1 MSRRKMK
8 TLLLTLLGLLLAAL
22 FLAPFYV
29 IMINAL
35 KTQRDFFTDV
45 LALPGY
51 LYLDNF
57 KQAIHDT
64 KYFQTIGNSVFIT
77 SGSLLLIIIS
87 ASMAAWRLTRTY
99 ERKISKG
106 IFYMLVA
113 GMLVPFQGIMLP
125 FVKWIGQLG
134 LMSKPGMWFIYMGFG
149 ASMAMFLIS
158 SFVKGIPREIE
169 EAAVIDGCSIWQ
181 LFWRV
186 VFILLR
192 PILLSVIFLD
202 LIWIWN
208 DYLMPSLII
217 NQPGNQTLPLMVFQF
232 FGGQFKK
239 WSLALAG
246 LLLVMA
252 PVVVFYMFAQ
262 KWVIRG
268 ISDGAVKQ

>member
-1 MSRRKMK
+1 MSRKK
-8 TLLLTLLGLLLAAL
+8 INTALLTILGLLLAAL
-22 FLAPFYV
+22 FLSPFYV
-29 IMINAL
+29 IIINAL

-45 LALPGY
+45 LALPHY
-51 LYLDNF
+51 LYLENF

-64 KYFQTIGNSVFIT
+64 KYFKTIGNTVFVT
-77 SGSLLLIIIS
+77 SGSLVLIIIT

-99 ERKISKG
+99 DRKISKA
-106 IFYMLVA
+106 IYFMLVA

-134 LMSKPGMWFIYMGFG
+134 LMNKPGMWFIYMGFG

-158 SFVKGIPREIE
+158 SFVNGIPKEIE
-169 EAAVIDGCSIWQ
+169 EAAIIDGCSIWQ

-186 VFILLR
+186 VFALLR

-262 KWVIRG
+262 KWVIKG

>member
-1 MSRRKMK
+1 MSRKK
-8 TLLLTLLGLLLAAL
+8 INTALLTILGLLLAAL
-22 FLAPFYV
+22 FLSPFYV
-29 IMINAL
+29 IIINAF

-45 LALPGY
+45 LALPHY
-51 LYLDNF
+51 LYLENF

-64 KYFQTIGNSVFIT
+64 KYFKTIGNTVFVT
-77 SGSLLLIIIS
+77 SGSLVLIIIT

-99 ERKISKG
+99 DRKISKA
-106 IFYMLVA
+106 IYFMLVA

-134 LMSKPGMWFIYMGFG
+134 LMNKPGMWFIYMGFG

-158 SFVKGIPREIE
+158 SFVNGIPKEIE
-169 EAAVIDGCSIWQ
+169 EAAIIDGCSIWQ

-186 VFILLR
+186 VFALLR

-208 DYLMPSLII
+208 YYLMPSLII

-262 KWVIRG
+262 KWVIKG

>member
-1 MSRRKMK
+1 MSRKK
-8 TLLLTLLGLLLAAL
+8 INTALLTILGLLLAAL
-22 FLAPFYV
+22 FLSPFYV
-29 IMINAL
+29 IFINAF

-45 LALPGY
+45 LALPNY

-57 KQAIHDT
+57 KQAMHDI
-64 KYFQTIGNSVFIT
+64 KYFKTIGNTVFVT
-77 SGSLLLIIIS
+77 SGSLVLIIIT

-99 ERKISKG
+99 ERKISKA
-106 IFYMLVA
+106 IYYMLVA

-125 FVKWIGQLG
+125 FVKWIGNLG
-134 LMSKPGMWFIYMGFG
+134 LMNKPGMWFIYMGFG

-158 SFVKGIPREIE
+158 SFVNGIPKEIE
-169 EAAVIDGCSIWQ
+169 EAAIIDGCSIWQ

-186 VFILLR
+186 VFALLR
-192 PILLSVIFLD
+192 PILLSVVFLD

-262 KWVIRG
+262 KWVIQG

>member
-1 MSRRKMK
+1 MSRKK
-8 TLLLTLLGLLLAAL
+8 INTALLTILGLLLAAL
-22 FLAPFYV
+22 FLSPFYV
-29 IMINAL
+29 IIINAF

-45 LALPGY
+45 LALPHY
-51 LYLDNF
+51 LYLENF

-64 KYFQTIGNSVFIT
+64 KYFKTIGNTVFVT
-77 SGSLLLIIIS
+77 SGSLVLIIIT

-99 ERKISKG
+99 DRKISKA
-106 IFYMLVA
+106 IYFMLVA

-134 LMSKPGMWFIYMGFG
+134 LMNKPGMWFIYMGFG
-149 ASMAMFLIS
+149 ASMALFLIS
-158 SFVKGIPREIE
+158 SFVNGIPKEIE
-169 EAAVIDGCSIWQ
+169 EAAIIDGCSIWQ

-186 VFILLR
+186 VFALLR

-232 FGGQFKK
+232 CGGQFKK

-262 KWVIRG
+262 KWVIKG

>member
-1 MSRRKMK
+1 MRNPFAR
-8 TLLLTLLGLLLAAL
+8 LT
-22 FLAPFYV
+22 
-29 IMINAL
+29 
-35 KTQRDFFTDV
+35 
-45 LALPGY
+45 
-51 LYLDNF
+51 
-57 KQAIHDT
+57 
-64 KYFQTIGNSVFIT
+64 VFVT
-77 SGSLLLIIIS
+77 SGSLVLIIIT

-99 ERKISKG
+99 ERKISK
-106 IFYMLVA
+106 IIYYMLVA

-125 FVKWIGQLG
+125 FVKWIDRLG
-134 LMSKPGMWFIYMGFG
+134 LMNKPGMWFIYMGFG
-149 ASMAMFLIS
+149 ASMAMFLIG
-158 SFVKGIPREIE
+158 SFVSGIPKEIE

-186 VFILLR
+186 VFALLK

-262 KWVIRG
+262 KWVIKG

>member
-1 MSRRKMK
+1 MSRKK
-8 TLLLTLLGLLLAAL
+8 INTALLTILGLLLAAL
-22 FLAPFYV
+22 FLSPFYV
-29 IMINAL
+29 IIINAF

-45 LALPGY
+45 LALPHY
-51 LYLDNF
+51 LYLENF

-64 KYFQTIGNSVFIT
+64 KYFKTIGNTVFVT
-77 SGSLLLIIIS
+77 SGSLVLITIT

-99 ERKISKG
+99 DRKISKA
-106 IFYMLVA
+106 IYFMLVA
-113 GMLVPFQGIMLP
+113 GMLGPFQGIMLP

-134 LMSKPGMWFIYMGFG
+134 LMNKPGMWFIYMGFG

-158 SFVKGIPREIE
+158 SFVNGIPKEIE
-169 EAAVIDGCSIWQ
+169 EAAIIDGCSIWQ

-186 VFILLR
+186 VFALLR

-262 KWVIRG
+262 KWVIKG

>member
-1 MSRRKMK
+1 MSRKRMN
-8 TLLLTLLGLLLAAL
+8 TALLTILGLLLAAL
-22 FLAPFYV
+22 FLSPFYV
-29 IMINAL
+29 IIINAF
-35 KTQRDFFTDV
+35 KTQKDFFTDV
-45 LALPGY
+45 LALPKY
-51 LYLDNF
+51 LYLENF

-64 KYFQTIGNSVFIT
+64 KYFRTIGNTVFVT
-77 SGSLLLIIIS
+77 AGSLVLIIIT

-99 ERKISKG
+99 ERKISKA
-106 IFYMLVA
+106 IYFTLVA

-134 LMSKPGMWFIYMGFG
+134 LMNKPGMWFIYMGFG

-158 SFVKGIPREIE
+158 SFVNGIPKEIE
-169 EAAVIDGCSIWQ
+169 EAAIIDGCSIWQ

-186 VFILLR
+186 VFALLK

-262 KWVIRG
+262 KWVIQG

>member
-1 MSRRKMK
+1 MSRKRMN
-8 TLLLTLLGLLLAAL
+8 TAFLTILGLLLAAL
-22 FLAPFYV
+22 FLSPFYV
-29 IMINAL
+29 IIINAF
-35 KTQRDFFTDV
+35 KTQKDFFTDV
-45 LALPGY
+45 LALPKY
-51 LYLDNF
+51 LYLENF

-64 KYFQTIGNSVFIT
+64 KYFRTIGNTVFVT
-77 SGSLLLIIIS
+77 AGSLVLIIIT

-99 ERKISKG
+99 ERKISKA
-106 IFYMLVA
+106 IYFTLVA

-134 LMSKPGMWFIYMGFG
+134 LMNKPGMWFIYMGFG

-158 SFVKGIPREIE
+158 SFVNGIPKEIE
-169 EAAVIDGCSIWQ
+169 EAAIIDGCSIWQ

-186 VFILLR
+186 VFALLK

-262 KWVIRG
+262 KWVIQG

>member
-1 MSRRKMK
+1 MSRKK
-8 TLLLTLLGLLLAAL
+8 INTALLTILGLLLAAL
-22 FLAPFYV
+22 FLSPFYV
-29 IMINAL
+29 IIINAF

-45 LALPGY
+45 LALPHY
-51 LYLDNF
+51 LYLENF

-64 KYFQTIGNSVFIT
+64 KYFKTIGNTVFVT
-77 SGSLLLIIIS
+77 SGSLVLIIIT

-99 ERKISKG
+99 DRKISKA
-106 IFYMLVA
+106 IYFMLVA

-134 LMSKPGMWFIYMGFG
+134 LMNKPGMWFIYMGFG

-158 SFVKGIPREIE
+158 SFVNGIPKEIE
-169 EAAVIDGCSIWQ
+169 EAAIIDGCSIWQ

-186 VFILLR
+186 VFALLR

-262 KWVIRG
+262 KWVMKG

>member
-1 MSRRKMK
+1 MSRRKMN
-8 TLLLTLLGLLLAAL
+8 TILLTLLGLLLTAL
-22 FLAPFYV
+22 FLSPFYV
-29 IMINAL
+29 ILINAF

-45 LALPGY
+45 LAFPQY

-64 KYFQTIGNSVFIT
+64 KYFKTIGNTVFVT
-77 SGSLLLIIIS
+77 AGSLVLIIIS

-99 ERKISKG
+99 ERKISKV
-106 IFYMLVA
+106 IFYVLVA

-134 LMSKPGMWFIYMGFG
+134 LMNKPGMWFIYMGFG

-158 SFVKGIPREIE
+158 SFVKGIPREVE
-169 EAAVIDGCSIWQ
+169 EAAIIDGCGIWQ

-192 PILLSVIFLD
+192 PILLSVVFLD

>member
-1 MSRRKMK
+1 MNRRTVLKG
-8 TLLLTLLGLLLAAL
+8 LLTIFGLLLVAL
-22 FLAPFYV
+22 FLTPFYV
-29 IMINAL
+29 IIINAF

-45 LALPGY
+45 LALPKY
-51 LYLDNF
+51 VYLDNF
-57 KQAIHDT
+57 KQAMHDI
-64 KYFQTIGNSVFIT
+64 KYVKAIGNTVFVT
-77 SGSLLLIIIS
+77 AGSLFLIVIF
-87 ASMAAWRLTRTY
+87 ASMAAWRLTRTFN
-99 ERKISKG
+99 RRSSKA
-106 IFYMLVA
+106 IYYLLVA

-125 FVKWIGQLG
+125 FVKWVGALG
-134 LMSKPGMWFIYMGFG
+134 LMNKQGMWFIYMGFG

-158 SFVKGIPREIE
+158 SFVGNIPKEIE
-169 EAAVIDGCSIWQ
+169 EAAIIDGCNVWQ

-186 VFILLR
+186 VFALLK

-239 WSLALAG
+239 WNLALAG
-246 LLLVMA
+246 LLLVIA
-252 PVVVFYMFAQ
+252 PVVVFYVFAQ
-262 KWVIRG
+262 KWVIKG

>member
-1 MSRRKMK
+1 MSRKK
-8 TLLLTLLGLLLAAL
+8 INTALLTILGLLLAAL
-22 FLAPFYV
+22 FLSPFYV
-29 IMINAL
+29 IIINAF

-45 LALPGY
+45 LALPHY
-51 LYLDNF
+51 LYLENF

-64 KYFQTIGNSVFIT
+64 KYFKTIGNTVFVT
-77 SGSLLLIIIS
+77 SGSLVLIIIT

-99 ERKISKG
+99 DRKISKA
-106 IFYMLVA
+106 IYFMLVV

-134 LMSKPGMWFIYMGFG
+134 LMNKPGMWFIYMGFG

-158 SFVKGIPREIE
+158 SFVNGIPKEIE
-169 EAAVIDGCSIWQ
+169 EAAIIDGCSIWQ

-186 VFILLR
+186 VFALLR

-262 KWVIRG
+262 KWVIKG

>member
-1 MSRRKMK
+1 MSRKK
-8 TLLLTLLGLLLAAL
+8 INTVFLTILGVFLAAL
-22 FLAPFYV
+22 FLSPFYV
-29 IMINAL
+29 IIINAF

-45 LALPGY
+45 LALPEY

-57 KQAIHDT
+57 RQAIHDT
-64 KYFQTIGNSVFIT
+64 KYFRTIGNTVFIT
-77 SGSLLLIIIS
+77 LGSLVLIVIT

-99 ERKISKG
+99 DRKISKA
-106 IFYMLVA
+106 IYFMLVA

-134 LMSKPGMWFIYMGFG
+134 LMNKPGMWFIYMGFG

-158 SFVKGIPREIE
+158 SFVNGIPKEIE
-169 EAAVIDGCSIWQ
+169 EAAIIDGCSIWQ

-186 VFILLR
+186 VFALLR

-252 PVVVFYMFAQ
+252 PVVVFYIFAQ
-262 KWVIRG
+262 KWVIKG

>member
-1 MSRRKMK
+1 MSRKKMN
-8 TLLLTLLGLLLAAL
+8 TVLLTILGLLLAVL
-22 FLAPFYV
+22 FLSPFY
-29 IMINAL
+29 IIIINAF

-45 LALPGY
+45 LAFPEY

-64 KYFQTIGNSVFIT
+64 KYFKTIGNTVFVT
-77 SGSLLLIIIS
+77 SGSLVLIIIT

-99 ERKISKG
+99 ERKISK
-106 IFYMLVA
+106 IIYYMLVA

-125 FVKWIGQLG
+125 FVKWIDQLG
-134 LMSKPGMWFIYMGFG
+134 LMNKTGMWFIYMGFG
-149 ASMAMFLIS
+149 ASMAMFLIG
-158 SFVKGIPREIE
+158 SFVSGIPREIE
-169 EAAVIDGCSIWQ
+169 EAGIIDGCGIWQ

-186 VFILLR
+186 VFALLK
-192 PILLSVIFLD
+192 PILLSVVFLD

-262 KWVIRG
+262 KWVIKG
-268 ISDGAVKQ
+268 IADGAVKQ

>member
-1 MSRRKMK
+1 MSKKRIN
-8 TLLLTLLGLLLAAL
+8 TALLTILGLLLAAL
-22 FLAPFYV
+22 FLSPFYV
-29 IMINAL
+29 IMINAF
-35 KTQRDFFTDV
+35 KTQKDFFTDV
-45 LALPGY
+45 LAFPKY
-51 LYLDNF
+51 LYLENF

-64 KYFQTIGNSVFIT
+64 KYFRTIGNTVFVT
-77 SGSLLLIIIS
+77 SGSLVLIIIT

-99 ERKISKG
+99 HRKISKA
-106 IFYMLVA
+106 IYFMLVA

-134 LMSKPGMWFIYMGFG
+134 LMNKPGMWFIYMGFG

-158 SFVKGIPREIE
+158 SFVNGIPKEIE
-169 EAAVIDGCSIWQ
+169 EAAIIDGCSIWQ

-186 VFILLR
+186 VFALLK

-262 KWVIRG
+262 KWVIKG

>member
-1 MSRRKMK
+1 MSRKRIN
-8 TLLLTLLGLLLAAL
+8 TVLLTILGLLLAAL
-22 FLAPFYV
+22 FLSPFYV
-29 IMINAL
+29 IIINAF
-35 KTQRDFFTDV
+35 KTQKDFFTDV
-45 LALPGY
+45 LALPKY
-51 LYLDNF
+51 LYLENF

-64 KYFQTIGNSVFIT
+64 KYFRTIGNTVFVT
-77 SGSLLLIIIS
+77 SGSLVLIIIT

-99 ERKISKG
+99 HRKISKA
-106 IFYMLVA
+106 IYFMLVA

-125 FVKWIGQLG
+125 FVKWIDQLG
-134 LMSKPGMWFIYMGFG
+134 LMNKPGMWFIYMGFG

-158 SFVKGIPREIE
+158 SFVNGIPKEIE
-169 EAAVIDGCSIWQ
+169 EAAIIDGCSIWQ

-186 VFILLR
+186 VFALLK

-262 KWVIRG
+262 KWVIQG

>member
-1 MSRRKMK
+1 MSRKK
-8 TLLLTLLGLLLAAL
+8 INTALLTILGLLLAAL
-22 FLAPFYV
+22 FLSPFY
-29 IMINAL
+29 IIIINAF
-35 KTQRDFFTDV
+35 KTQRDFFTDI
-45 LALPGY
+45 LALPKY

-64 KYFQTIGNSVFIT
+64 KYFKTIGNTLFVT
-77 SGSLLLIIIS
+77 SGSLVLIIVT

-99 ERKISKG
+99 ERKISKF
-106 IFYMLVA
+106 IYYMLVA

-125 FVKWIGQLG
+125 FVKWIDRLG
-134 LMSKPGMWFIYMGFG
+134 LMNKPGMWFIYMGFG
-149 ASMAMFLIS
+149 ASMAMFLIG
-158 SFVKGIPREIE
+158 SFVSGIPKEIE

-186 VFILLR
+186 VFALLK

-262 KWVIRG
+262 KWVIKG

>member
-1 MSRRKMK
+1 MSGRKMN
-8 TLLLTLLGLLLAAL
+8 TIMLTLLGILLAAL
-22 FLAPFYV
+22 FLSPFYV
-29 IMINAL
+29 ILINAF

-45 LALPGY
+45 LAFPQY

-64 KYFQTIGNSVFIT
+64 KYFKTIGNTVFVT
-77 SGSLLLIIIS
+77 AGSLVLIIIS

-99 ERKISKG
+99 ERKISKV

-134 LMSKPGMWFIYMGFG
+134 LMNKPGMWFIYMGFG

-158 SFVKGIPREIE
+158 SFVKGIPKEVE
-169 EAAVIDGCSIWQ
+169 EAAIIDGCGIWQ

-192 PILLSVIFLD
+192 PILLSVVFLD

>member
-1 MSRRKMK
+1 MSRKK
-8 TLLLTLLGLLLAAL
+8 INTALLTILGLLLAAL
-22 FLAPFYV
+22 FLSPFYV
-29 IMINAL
+29 IIINAL

-45 LALPGY
+45 LALPHY
-51 LYLDNF
+51 LYLENF

-64 KYFQTIGNSVFIT
+64 KYFKTIGNTVFVT
-77 SGSLLLIIIS
+77 SGSLVLIIIT

-99 ERKISKG
+99 DRKISKA
-106 IFYMLVA
+106 IYFMLVA
-113 GMLVPFQGIMLP
+113 GKLVPFQGIMLP

-134 LMSKPGMWFIYMGFG
+134 LMNKPGMWFIYMGFG

-158 SFVKGIPREIE
+158 SFVNGIPKEIE
-169 EAAVIDGCSIWQ
+169 EAAIIDGCSIWQ

-186 VFILLR
+186 VFALLR

-262 KWVIRG
+262 KWVIKG

>member
-1 MSRRKMK
+1 MSRKK
-8 TLLLTLLGLLLAAL
+8 INTALLTILGLLLAAL
-22 FLAPFYV
+22 FLSQFYV
-29 IMINAL
+29 IIINAL
-35 KTQRDFFTDV
+35 KKKRHFFTYV
-45 LALPGY
+45 LAIPHY
-51 LYLDNF
+51 LYLENF

-64 KYFQTIGNSVFIT
+64 KYFKTIGNTVFVT
-77 SGSLLLIIIS
+77 SGSLVLIIIT

-99 ERKISKG
+99 DRKISKA
-106 IFYMLVA
+106 IYFMLVA

-134 LMSKPGMWFIYMGFG
+134 LMNKPGMWFIYMGFG

-158 SFVKGIPREIE
+158 SFVNGIPKEIE
-169 EAAVIDGCSIWQ
+169 EAAIIDGCSIWQ

-186 VFILLR
+186 VFALLR

-262 KWVIRG
+262 KWVIKG

>member
-1 MSRRKMK
+1 MNRRNACKG
-8 TLLLTLLGLLLAAL
+8 LLTIFGLLLVAL
-22 FLAPFYV
+22 FLTPFYV
-29 IMINAL
+29 IIINAF

-45 LALPGY
+45 LALPTY

-57 KQAIHDT
+57 KQAMHDI
-64 KYFQTIGNSVFIT
+64 KYLKAIGNTVFVT
-77 SGSLLLIIIS
+77 AGSLFLIVIF
-87 ASMAAWRLTRTY
+87 ASMAAWRLTRTFY
-99 ERKISKG
+99 RRSSKA
-106 IFYMLVA
+106 IYYLLVA

-125 FVKWIGQLG
+125 FVKWVGTLG
-134 LMSKPGMWFIYMGFG
+134 LMNKQGMWFIYMGFG

-158 SFVKGIPREIE
+158 SFVGNIPKEIE
-169 EAAVIDGCSIWQ
+169 EAAIIDGCNVWQ

-186 VFILLR
+186 VFSLLK
-192 PILLSVIFLD
+192 PILLSVVFLD

-239 WSLALAG
+239 WNLALAG
-246 LLLVMA
+246 LLLVIA
-252 PVVVFYMFAQ
+252 PVVVFYVFAQ
-262 KWVIRG
+262 KWVIKG

>member
-1 MSRRKMK
+1 MSRRKMN
-8 TLLLTLLGLLLAAL
+8 TILLTLLGLLLTAL
-22 FLAPFYV
+22 FLSPFYV
-29 IMINAL
+29 ILINAF

-45 LALPGY
+45 LAFPQY

-64 KYFQTIGNSVFIT
+64 KYFKTIGNTVFVT
-77 SGSLLLIIIS
+77 AGSLVLIIIS

-99 ERKISKG
+99 ERKISKV
-106 IFYMLVA
+106 IFYVLVA

-134 LMSKPGMWFIYMGFG
+134 LMNKPGMWFIYMGFG

-158 SFVKGIPREIE
+158 SFVKGIPREVE
-169 EAAVIDGCSIWQ
+169 EAAIIDGCGVWQ

-192 PILLSVIFLD
+192 PILLSVVFLD

>member
-1 MSRRKMK
+1 MSRKKMN
-8 TLLLTLLGLLLAAL
+8 TVLLTILGLLLAIL
-22 FLAPFYV
+22 FLSPFY
-29 IMINAL
+29 IIIINAF

-45 LALPGY
+45 LAFPEY

-64 KYFQTIGNSVFIT
+64 KYFKTIGNTVFVT
-77 SGSLLLIIIS
+77 SGSLVLIIIT

-99 ERKISKG
+99 ERKISK
-106 IFYMLVA
+106 IIYYMLVA

-125 FVKWIGQLG
+125 FVKWIDQLG
-134 LMSKPGMWFIYMGFG
+134 LMNKAGMWFIYMGFG
-149 ASMAMFLIS
+149 ASMAMFLIG
-158 SFVKGIPREIE
+158 SFVSGIPREIE
-169 EAAVIDGCSIWQ
+169 EAGIIDGCGIWQ

-186 VFILLR
+186 VFALLK
-192 PILLSVIFLD
+192 PILLSVVFLD

-262 KWVIRG
+262 KWVIKG
-268 ISDGAVKQ
+268 IADGAVKQ

>member
-1 MSRRKMK
+1 MSRKK
-8 TLLLTLLGLLLAAL
+8 INTALLTILGLLLAAL
-22 FLAPFYV
+22 FLSPFYV
-29 IMINAL
+29 IIINAF

-45 LALPGY
+45 LALPHY
-51 LYLDNF
+51 LYLENF

-64 KYFQTIGNSVFIT
+64 KYFKTIGNTVFVT
-77 SGSLLLIIIS
+77 SGSLVLIIIT

-99 ERKISKG
+99 DRKISKA
-106 IFYMLVA
+106 IYFMLVA

-134 LMSKPGMWFIYMGFG
+134 LMNKPGMWFIYMGFG

-158 SFVKGIPREIE
+158 SFVNGIPKEIE
-169 EAAVIDGCSIWQ
+169 EAAIIDGCSIWQ

-186 VFILLR
+186 VFTLLR

-262 KWVIRG
+262 KWVIKG

>member
-1 MSRRKMK
+1 MSRKK
-8 TLLLTLLGLLLAAL
+8 INTALLTILGLLLAAL
-22 FLAPFYV
+22 FLSPFYV
-29 IMINAL
+29 IIINAF

-45 LALPGY
+45 LALPHY
-51 LYLDNF
+51 LYLENF

-64 KYFQTIGNSVFIT
+64 KYFKTIGNTVFVT
-77 SGSLLLIIIS
+77 SGSLVLIIIT

-99 ERKISKG
+99 DRKISKA
-106 IFYMLVA
+106 IYFMLVA

-134 LMSKPGMWFIYMGFG
+134 LMNKPGMWFIYMGFG

-158 SFVKGIPREIE
+158 SFVNGIPKEIE
-169 EAAVIDGCSIWQ
+169 EAAIIDGCSIWQ

-186 VFILLR
+186 VFALLR

-262 KWVIRG
+262 KWVIKG
-268 ISDGAVKQ
+268 IADGAVKQ